1 VSSSYPKKYN
11 IIPTLHWLTK
21 ETDFK
26 AAANTPYRL
35 LVEAETHSCG
45 DYVDNIQKFQMHRLW
60 FQNKNSH
67 F

>member
-1 VSSSYPKKYN
+1 M
-11 IIPTLHWLTK
+11 PTLHWLTK
-21 ETDFK
+21 ETDLK
-26 AAANTPYRL
+26 VAANTPYRL
-35 LVEAETHSCG
+35 LVEAETHSYG